1 MDKKTVAITG
11 AGSGIGQAC
20 AQVYSNHGYDVILI
34 GRNQERLQKTQKLLK
49 TPSSIVLTDLT
60 HSSSIQELIAQLKEV
75 SSLRVL
81 VNNAGI
87 FEKNHSLKSDL
98 TLWRRMFETNLFGV
112 VELTEGLAQ
121 ALKSKEG
128 SAIVNVS
135 STLAHKSIPE
145 TSAYSASKAAMV
157 SWTKALAKE
166 LAPECRVNCVCP
178 GIVDTPI
185 HPFHSMNKDDKKN
198 LFEKMKALQP
208 MNRVGIPMDVAQA
221 VYFLSSQASA
231 WTTGA
236 ILDVDGGINLL

>member
-1 MDKKTVAITG
+1 MEKKTVAITG

-20 AQVYSNHGYDVILI
+20 AQVYSDHGYEVLLI
-34 GRNQERLQKTQKLLK
+34 GRNQERLVKTQKLLQ
-49 TPSSIVLTDLT
+49 TSSSVILADLADA
-60 HSSSIQELIAQLKEV
+60 SSIQDLISQLREIP
-75 SSLRVL
+75 SLRVL

-98 TLWRRMFETNLFGV
+98 ALWRRLFGTNLFGA
-112 VELTEGLAQ
+112 VELTEGLAGF
-121 ALKSKEG
+121 LKSQSG
-128 SAIVNVS
+128 SAVVNVA

-178 GIVDTPI
+178 GIIDTPI
-185 HPFHSMNKDDKKN
+185 HAFHGLEEKEKTET
-198 LFEKMKALQP
+198 LEKMRGLQP
-208 MNRVGIPMDVAQA
+208 MHRVGLPMDVAHA
-221 VYFLSSQASA
+221 VYFLSSAESS
-231 WTTGA
+231 WSTGA

>member
-1 MDKKTVAITG
+1 MKNTVVITG

-20 AQVYSNHGYDVILI
+20 AQVYSNQGFEIILV
-34 GRNQERLQKTQKLLK
+34 GRNQEKLLKTQRQLK

-60 HSSSIQELIAQLKEV
+60 KSESIQSLISQLKEIP
-75 SSLRVL
+75 SLRVL
-81 VNNAGI
+81 VNNAGV

-98 TLWRRMFETNLFGV
+98 TLWRRMFETNLFGT
-112 VELTEGLAQ
+112 VELTEGLAST
-121 ALKSKEG
+121 LKSRPG
-128 SAIVNVS
+128 SSVINIS

-178 GIVDTPI
+178 GIIDTPI
-185 HPFHSMNKDDKKN
+185 HPFHDLEEDKKKN
-198 LFEKMKALQP
+198 LLDQMKGLQP
-208 MNRVGIPMDVAQA
+208 MNRVGLPMDVAHA
-221 VYFLSSQASA
+221 VYFLSTPESS

-236 ILDVDGGINLL
+236 VLDVDGGINLL